1 VAIAI
6 IKREG
11 VPMASNFKLF
21 LQETRDSTH
30 MKICGD
36 FDGTS
41 AHELITAIQKHAHK
55 SNQVFIHTE
64 DLGNIYSFGRDV
76 FQNNLGHLKKQSRKI
91 VFVGK
96 HQDSF
101 VL

>member
-1 VAIAI
+1 
-6 IKREG
+6 
-11 VPMASNFKLF
+11 MASNFKLF
-21 LQETRDSTH
+21 LHETKDNIH
-30 MKICGD
+30 MKMCGD

-41 AHELITAIQKHAHK
+41 AHELITAIQKHAQQ

-64 DLGNIYSFGRDV
+64 DLGNIYSFGREV
-76 FQNNLGHLKKQSRKI
+76 FQKNLGILKKQSNKI

-96 HQDSF
+96 HQDSL

>member
-1 VAIAI
+1 M
-6 IKREG
+6 IKRKG

-21 LQETRDSTH
+21 LHETGDNIH
-30 MKICGD
+30 MKMCGD

-76 FQNNLGHLKKQSRKI
+76 FQNNLGVLKKQSNKI

-96 HQDSF
+96 HQDS
-101 VL
+101 LNL